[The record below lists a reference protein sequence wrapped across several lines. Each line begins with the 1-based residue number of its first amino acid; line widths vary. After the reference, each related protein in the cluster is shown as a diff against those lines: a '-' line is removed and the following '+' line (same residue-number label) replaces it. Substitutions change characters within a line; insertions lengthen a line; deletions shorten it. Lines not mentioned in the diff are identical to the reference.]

1 MEAFSHLL
9 EQLYFTSGNKAK
21 AQLIADYIA
30 NTPDPDRGW
39 AIAAMA
45 GTLRFDFFKRNTV
58 KKLITEHSDPAL
70 FAMSYDYVGEV
81 SETVAHL
88 WPYSKPTD
96 SLPSLTEVV
105 ETFAAVSKQ
114 KVSDTLANYLTVMTP
129 AQRWAL
135 LKLGTRGLRIGVSA
149 RSIKQILA
157 DYGDKDIKEIETL
170 WHAVHPPYVDMLS
183 WLEGKA
189 QKPDI
194 ENAVTFHPV
203 MLSHP
208 IEDSDIEA
216 FTENTW
222 QIENKYDGIRV
233 QLVVKSS
240 KAFNDRS
247 IDSDGAN
254 EDEPEKAL
262 FSRTGD
268 DISHSFPDLLESV
281 SGNMVLDGELLV
293 IHNVEHDNDL
303 SEGSTAQGITTGNT
317 TSDKSD
323 SRASSIVQPD
333 VDTFN
338 ALQQRLNKKK
348 PSKALQSSA
357 PVGLIVYDALV
368 LDGKDL
374 TEQTLKTRRQA
385 LERWFNKT
393 DNKRLFLSQTLT
405 ASSPESL
412 RQLHTDVCQNRA
424 VEGLM
429 IKRLDSKYIP
439 GRPKGKWFK
448 WKRDPL
454 VVDAVMMY
462 AQRGH
467 GKRSSFY
474 SDFTF
479 GTWEDNQLLP
489 IGKAYSGFTDEE
501 LKKLD
506 NWVRRNAV
514 GRFGPV
520 REVKKELVLEVA
532 FDAVHP
538 SSRHKS
544 GVALRFPRIHRIRWD
559 KPANEADTLANVKA
573 LIES

>member
-1 MEAFSHLL
+1 MEAFSNLL
-9 EQLYFTSGNKAK
+9 EQLYFTAGTKAK
-21 AQLIADYIA
+21 AQLIADYIE

-58 KKLITEHSDPAL
+58 KKLITEHTDPAL

-88 WPYSKPTD
+88 WPFNSPV
-96 SLPSLTEVV
+96 SPLPSLHSIVDN
-105 ETFAAVSKQ
+105 FATVSKQ
-114 KVSDTLANYLTVMTP
+114 KVSATLAEYLTMMTP
-129 AQRWAL
+129 SQRWAL

-157 DYGDKDIKEIETL
+157 DYGNKDIKEIETL
-170 WHAVHPPYVDMLS
+170 WHAVNPPYTELLQ

-189 QKPDI
+189 DKPDI

-208 IEDSDIEA
+208 IESNDIDTFNA
-216 FTENTW
+216 NLW

-233 QLVVKSS
+233 QLAVNTELAGK
-240 KAFNDRS
+240 DRE
-247 IDSDGAN
+247 IEKLATN
-254 EDEPEKAL
+254 PPHEQEREKAL

-268 DISHSFPDLLESV
+268 DISHSFPDLLDEM

-293 IHNVEHDNDL
+293 IHNTE
-303 SEGSTAQGITTGNT
+303 EAT
-317 TSDKSD
+317 TSASNM
-323 SRASSIVQPD
+323 ASSSSASEPI

-348 PSKALQSSA
+348 PTKPLMQSN

-368 LDGKDL
+368 LEGEKL
-374 TEQTLKTRRQA
+374 TSLTLEARRKKLASWFEQK
-385 LERWFNKT
+385 KPP
-393 DNKRLFLSQTLT
+393 RLFLSNTLH

-412 RQLHTDVCQNRA
+412 RALHSTVCDNRS

-429 IKRLDSKYIP
+429 IKRLDSTYVP
-439 GRPKGKWFK
+439 GRPKGQWYK

-454 VVDAVMMY
+454 VVDAVIMY

-479 GTWEDNQLLP
+479 GAWEGEQLLP

-520 REVKKELVLEVA
+520 REVKKELVFEVA

-538 SSRHKS
+538 SNRHKS

-559 KPANEADTLANVKA
+559 KPANEADTLDALKQ
-573 LIES
+573 LIER

>member
-1 MEAFSHLL
+1 MDAFSHLL

-30 NTPDPDRGW
+30 NTSDPDRGW

-58 KKLITEHSDPAL
+58 KKLITEHTDSAL

-88 WPYSKPTD
+88 WPYSEPSD
-96 SLPSLTEVV
+96 SLPTLTEVV
-105 ETFAAVSKQ
+105 QTFASISKQ
-114 KVSDTLANYLTVMTP
+114 KVSETLAHYLTIMTP

-157 DYGDKDIKEIETL
+157 DYGNKDIKEIETL
-170 WHAVHPPYVDMLS
+170 WHAVTPPYVDMLS
-183 WLEGKA
+183 YLEGKA
-189 QKPDI
+189 DKPDI

-208 IEDSDIEA
+208 IDDSDINA
-216 FTENTW
+216 FTKDTW

-233 QLVVKSS
+233 QLVVKSNNAGDDETQNGS
-240 KAFNDRS
+240 GA
-247 IDSDGAN
+247 DG
-254 EDEPEKAL
+254 DESEKVL

-268 DISHSFPDLLESV
+268 DISHSFPDLLESID
-281 SGNMVLDGELLV
+281 GNMVLDGELLV
-293 IHNVEHDNDL
+293 IHNAEHGL
-303 SEGSTAQGITTGNT
+303 QQSGESTTQSAASQR
-317 TSDKSD
+317 TSSNKNGKQ
-323 SRASSIVQPD
+323 ASSATQPD

-338 ALQQRLNKKK
+338 AIQQRLNKKK
-348 PSKALQSSA
+348 PSKALQSSS

-368 LDGKDL
+368 LDGEDL
-374 TEQTLKTRRQA
+374 TDKTLKARRDA
-385 LERWFNKT
+385 LEKWFSKT
-393 DNKRLFLSQTLT
+393 NNSRLFLSETLNAT
-405 ASSPESL
+405 SPETL
-412 RQLHTDVCQNRA
+412 RQLHTQVCQNRA

-429 IKRLDSKYIP
+429 IKRLDSKYVP
-439 GRPKGKWFK
+439 GRPKGQWFK

-474 SDFTF
+474 SDYTF
-479 GTWEDNQLLP
+479 GAWEDNQLLP

-573 LIES
+573 LIEN

>member
-1 MEAFSHLL
+1 
-9 EQLYFTSGNKAK
+9 
-21 AQLIADYIA
+21 
-30 NTPDPDRGW
+30 
-39 AIAAMA
+39 
-45 GTLRFDFFKRNTV
+45 
-58 KKLITEHSDPAL
+58 
-70 FAMSYDYVGEV
+70 
-81 SETVAHL
+81 
-88 WPYSKPTD
+88 
-96 SLPSLTEVV
+96 
-105 ETFAAVSKQ
+105 
-114 KVSDTLANYLTVMTP
+114 
-129 AQRWAL
+129 
-135 LKLGTRGLRIGVSA
+135 
-149 RSIKQILA
+149 
-157 DYGDKDIKEIETL
+157 
-170 WHAVHPPYVDMLS
+170 MLS

-189 QKPDI
+189 DKPDI

-208 IEDSDIEA
+208 IEDSDIDA
-216 FTENTW
+216 FTKDTW

-233 QLVVKSS
+233 QLVVKSNTT
-240 KAFNDRS
+240 FDDRHNNNRAP
-247 IDSDGAN
+247 D
-254 EDEPEKAL
+254 EDQPEKAL

-268 DISHSFPDLLESV
+268 DISHSFPDLLETIN
-281 SGNMVLDGELLV
+281 GNMVLDGELLV
-293 IHNVEHDNDL
+293 IHNVEDRYD
-303 SEGSTAQGITTGNT
+303 STEGSAK
-317 TSDKSD
+317 TSANNEKTLIDKSG
-323 SRASSIVQPD
+323 SQVSLATQPD

-368 LDGKDL
+368 LNGEDL
-374 TEQTLKTRRQA
+374 TEKTLKARRQA
-385 LERWFNKT
+385 LEKWFSENS
-393 DNKRLFLSQTLT
+393 NNRLFLSETLT
-405 ASSPESL
+405 ATSPQSL
-412 RQLHTDVCQNRA
+412 RKLHTQVCQNRA

-474 SDFTF
+474 SDYTF
-479 GTWEDNQLLP
+479 GAWEDNQLLP

-532 FDAVHP
+532 FDAAHP

-559 KPANEADTLANVKA
+559 KPADEADTLANVKA
-573 LIES
+573 LIEQ

>member
-105 ETFAAVSKQ
+105 ETFASVSKQ

-170 WHAVHPPYVDMLS
+170 WHAVHPPYVDMLR

-189 QKPDI
+189 EKPDI

-247 IDSDGAN
+247 IDSDTTN

-405 ASSPESL
+405 ATSPESL

>member
-105 ETFAAVSKQ
+105 ETFASVSKQ

-170 WHAVHPPYVDMLS
+170 WHAVHPPYVDMLR

-189 QKPDI
+189 KKPDI

-240 KAFNDRS
+240 KTFNDRS
-247 IDSDGAN
+247 IDSDTTN

-393 DNKRLFLSQTLT
+393 DNKRLFLSHTLT

>member
-1 MEAFSHLL
+1 MEAFSNLL
-9 EQLYFTSGNKAK
+9 EQLYYTAGTKAK
-21 AQLIADYIA
+21 AQLIADYIT

-58 KKLITEHSDPAL
+58 KKLITEHTDPAL

-88 WPYSKPTD
+88 WPHSEPTD

-105 ETFAAVSKQ
+105 ETFASVSKQ
-114 KVSDTLANYLTVMTP
+114 KVSDTLAHYLTIMTP

-157 DYGDKDIKEIETL
+157 DYGNKDIKDIETL
-170 WHAVHPPYVDMLS
+170 WHAVTPPYVDMLS

-189 QKPDI
+189 DKPDI

-208 IEDSDIEA
+208 IEDSNIDTFIKD
-216 FTENTW
+216 TW

-233 QLVVKSS
+233 QLAVKTG
-240 KAFNDRS
+240 KV
-247 IDSDGAN
+247 SDEN
-254 EDEPEKAL
+254 EPDKAL

-268 DISHSFPDLLESV
+268 DISHSFPDLLEAV
-281 SGNMVLDGELLV
+281 NGNMVLDGELLV
-293 IHNVEHDNDL
+293 IHNAENDQGSKTRGEASTKTHD
-303 SEGSTAQGITTGNT
+303 
-317 TSDKSD
+317 D
-323 SRASSIVQPD
+323 SSATQSNAALQPD

-368 LDGKDL
+368 LNGEDL
-374 TEQTLKTRRQA
+374 TEKTLKARRQA
-385 LERWFNKT
+385 LEKWFSENS
-393 DNKRLFLSQTLT
+393 NNRLFLSETLT
-405 ASSPESL
+405 ATSSQSL
-412 RQLHTDVCQNRA
+412 RKLHTQVCQNRA

-474 SDFTF
+474 SDYTF
-479 GTWEDNQLLP
+479 GAWEDNQLLP

-532 FDAVHP
+532 FDAAHP

-559 KPANEADTLANVKA
+559 KPADEADTLANVKA
-573 LIES
+573 LIEQ

>member
-1 MEAFSHLL
+1 METFSNLL
-9 EQLYFTSGNKAK
+9 EQLYYTAGTKAK

-58 KKLITEHSDPAL
+58 KKLITEHTDPAL

-88 WPYSKPTD
+88 WPHSEPTD

-105 ETFAAVSKQ
+105 ETFASVSKQ
-114 KVSDTLANYLTVMTP
+114 KVSDTLAHYLTIMTP

-157 DYGDKDIKEIETL
+157 DYGNKDIKDIETL
-170 WHAVHPPYVDMLS
+170 WHAVTPPYVDMLS

-189 QKPDI
+189 DKPDI

-208 IEDSDIEA
+208 IEDSDIDA
-216 FTENTW
+216 FTKDTW

-233 QLVVKSS
+233 QLAVKTG
-240 KAFNDRS
+240 KV
-247 IDSDGAN
+247 SDEN
-254 EDEPEKAL
+254 EPDKAL

-268 DISHSFPDLLESV
+268 DISHSFPDLLEAV
-281 SGNMVLDGELLV
+281 NGNMVLDGELLV
-293 IHNVEHDNDL
+293 IHNAENDQGSKTRGEASTKTHD
-303 SEGSTAQGITTGNT
+303 
-317 TSDKSD
+317 D
-323 SRASSIVQPD
+323 SGATQSNAALQPD

-368 LDGKDL
+368 LNGEDL
-374 TEQTLKTRRQA
+374 TEKTLKARRQA
-385 LERWFNKT
+385 LEEWFSENS
-393 DNKRLFLSQTLT
+393 NNRLFLSETLT
-405 ASSPESL
+405 ATSPQSL
-412 RQLHTDVCQNRA
+412 RKLHTQVCQNRA

-474 SDFTF
+474 SDYTF
-479 GTWEDNQLLP
+479 GAWEDNQLLP

-532 FDAVHP
+532 FDAAHP

-559 KPANEADTLANVKA
+559 KPADEADTLANVKA
-573 LIES
+573 LIEQ

>member
-1 MEAFSHLL
+1 METFSNLL
-9 EQLYFTSGNKAK
+9 EQLYYTAGTKAK

-58 KKLITEHSDPAL
+58 KKLITEHTDPAL

-88 WPYSKPTD
+88 WPHSEPTD

-105 ETFAAVSKQ
+105 ETFASVSKQ
-114 KVSDTLANYLTVMTP
+114 KVSDTLAHYLTIMTP

-157 DYGDKDIKEIETL
+157 DYGNKDIKDIETL
-170 WHAVHPPYVDMLS
+170 WHAVTPPYADMLS

-189 QKPDI
+189 DKPDI

-208 IEDSDIEA
+208 IEDSDIDA
-216 FTENTW
+216 FTKDTW

-233 QLVVKSS
+233 QLAVKTG
-240 KAFNDRS
+240 KV
-247 IDSDGAN
+247 SDEN
-254 EDEPEKAL
+254 EPDKAL

-281 SGNMVLDGELLV
+281 NGNMVLDGELLV
-293 IHNVEHDNDL
+293 IHNAENDQGSKTRGEASTKTHD
-303 SEGSTAQGITTGNT
+303 
-317 TSDKSD
+317 D
-323 SRASSIVQPD
+323 SSATQSNAALQPD

-338 ALQQRLNKKK
+338 TLQQRLNKKK
-348 PSKALQSSA
+348 PSKALQTSA

-368 LDGKDL
+368 LNGEDL
-374 TEQTLKTRRQA
+374 TEKTLKARRQA
-385 LERWFNKT
+385 LEKWFSENS
-393 DNKRLFLSQTLT
+393 NNRLFLSETLT
-405 ASSPESL
+405 ATSPQSL
-412 RQLHTDVCQNRA
+412 RKLHAQVCQNRA

-474 SDFTF
+474 SDYTF
-479 GTWEDNQLLP
+479 GAWEDNQLLP

-532 FDAVHP
+532 FDAAHP

-559 KPANEADTLANVKA
+559 KPADEADTLANVKA
-573 LIES
+573 LIEQ

>member
-1 MEAFSHLL
+1 MEAFSNLL
-9 EQLYFTSGNKAK
+9 EQLYYTAGTKAK

-105 ETFAAVSKQ
+105 ETFASVSKQ

-170 WHAVHPPYVDMLS
+170 WHAVHPPYVDMLR

-189 QKPDI
+189 EKPDI

-247 IDSDGAN
+247 IDSDTTN

-303 SEGSTAQGITTGNT
+303 SEGSTVQGIITENT
-317 TSDKSD
+317 TSGKSD
-323 SRASSIVQPD
+323 LQASSMVQPD

-374 TEQTLKTRRQA
+374 TEQTLKTRRLA
-385 LERWFNKT
+385 LERWFSET

-405 ASSPESL
+405 ATSPESL

>member
-1 MEAFSHLL
+1 
-9 EQLYFTSGNKAK
+9 
-21 AQLIADYIA
+21 
-30 NTPDPDRGW
+30 
-39 AIAAMA
+39 
-45 GTLRFDFFKRNTV
+45 
-58 KKLITEHSDPAL
+58 
-70 FAMSYDYVGEV
+70 
-81 SETVAHL
+81 
-88 WPYSKPTD
+88 
-96 SLPSLTEVV
+96 
-105 ETFAAVSKQ
+105 
-114 KVSDTLANYLTVMTP
+114 
-129 AQRWAL
+129 
-135 LKLGTRGLRIGVSA
+135 
-149 RSIKQILA
+149 
-157 DYGDKDIKEIETL
+157 
-170 WHAVHPPYVDMLS
+170 MLS

-189 QKPDI
+189 DKPDI

-208 IEDSDIEA
+208 IEDSNIDTFIKD
-216 FTENTW
+216 TW

-233 QLVVKSS
+233 QLAVKTG
-240 KAFNDRS
+240 KV
-247 IDSDGAN
+247 SDEN
-254 EDEPEKAL
+254 EPDKAL

-268 DISHSFPDLLESV
+268 DISHSFPDLLEAV
-281 SGNMVLDGELLV
+281 NGNMVLDGELLV
-293 IHNVEHDNDL
+293 IHNAENDQGSKTRGEASTKTHD
-303 SEGSTAQGITTGNT
+303 
-317 TSDKSD
+317 D
-323 SRASSIVQPD
+323 SGATQSNAALQPD

-368 LDGKDL
+368 LNGEDL
-374 TEQTLKTRRQA
+374 TEKTLKARRQA
-385 LERWFNKT
+385 LEKWFSENS
-393 DNKRLFLSQTLT
+393 NNRLFLSETLT
-405 ASSPESL
+405 ATSPQSL
-412 RQLHTDVCQNRA
+412 RKLHTQVCQNRA

-474 SDFTF
+474 SDYTF
-479 GTWEDNQLLP
+479 GAWEDNQLLP

-532 FDAVHP
+532 FDAAHP

-559 KPANEADTLANVKA
+559 KPADEADTLANVKA
-573 LIES
+573 LIEQ

>member
-1 MEAFSHLL
+1 MEAFSNLL
-9 EQLYFTSGNKAK
+9 EQLYYTAGTKAK

-58 KKLITEHSDPAL
+58 KKLVTEHTDPAL

-88 WPYSKPTD
+88 WPHSEPTD
-96 SLPSLTEVV
+96 FLPSLTEVV
-105 ETFAAVSKQ
+105 ETFASVSKQ
-114 KVSDTLANYLTVMTP
+114 NVSETLANYLTIMTP

-170 WHAVHPPYVDMLS
+170 WHAVHPPYVDMLR

-189 QKPDI
+189 ERPDI

-240 KAFNDRS
+240 KAFNDRFF
-247 IDSDGAN
+247 DSYKTN

-293 IHNVEHDNDL
+293 IHNVEHGYDL
-303 SEGSTAQGITTGNT
+303 SRESTAQGMTTGNT
-317 TSDKSD
+317 TSGKSD
-323 SRASSIVQPD
+323 SQAWSTAQPD

-357 PVGLIVYDALV
+357 PVGLIVYDTLV

-385 LERWFNKT
+385 LERWFSET

-405 ASSPESL
+405 ATSPESL

-474 SDFTF
+474 SDYTF
-479 GTWEDNQLLP
+479 GAWEDNQLLP

>member
-105 ETFAAVSKQ
+105 ETFASVSKQ

-170 WHAVHPPYVDMLS
+170 WHAVHPPYVDMLR

-189 QKPDI
+189 EKPDI

-247 IDSDGAN
+247 IDSDATN

-405 ASSPESL
+405 ATSPESL

>member
-1 MEAFSHLL
+1 MEAFSNLL
-9 EQLYFTSGNKAK
+9 EQLYYTAGTKAK

-58 KKLITEHSDPAL
+58 KKLITEHTDPAL

-88 WPYSKPTD
+88 WPHSEPTD

-105 ETFAAVSKQ
+105 ETFASVSKQ
-114 KVSDTLANYLTVMTP
+114 KVSDTLAHYLTIMTP

-157 DYGDKDIKEIETL
+157 DYGNKDIKDIETL
-170 WHAVHPPYVDMLS
+170 WHAVTPPYVDMLS

-189 QKPDI
+189 DKPDI

-208 IEDSDIEA
+208 IEDSDIDT
-216 FTENTW
+216 FIKDTW

-233 QLVVKSS
+233 QLAVKTG
-240 KAFNDRS
+240 KV
-247 IDSDGAN
+247 SDEN
-254 EDEPEKAL
+254 EPDKAL

-268 DISHSFPDLLESV
+268 DISHSFPDLLEAV
-281 SGNMVLDGELLV
+281 NGNMVLDGELLV
-293 IHNVEHDNDL
+293 IHNAENDQGSKTRGEASTKTHD
-303 SEGSTAQGITTGNT
+303 
-317 TSDKSD
+317 D
-323 SRASSIVQPD
+323 SSATQSNAALQPD

-368 LDGKDL
+368 LNGEDL
-374 TEQTLKTRRQA
+374 TEKTLKARRQA
-385 LERWFNKT
+385 LEKWFSENS
-393 DNKRLFLSQTLT
+393 NNRLFLSETLT
-405 ASSPESL
+405 ATSPQSL
-412 RQLHTDVCQNRA
+412 RKLHTQVCQNRA

-474 SDFTF
+474 SDYTF
-479 GTWEDNQLLP
+479 GAWEDNQLLP

-532 FDAVHP
+532 FDAAHP

-559 KPANEADTLANVKA
+559 KPADEADTLANVKA
-573 LIES
+573 LIEQ

>member
-1 MEAFSHLL
+1 MEAFSNLL
-9 EQLYFTSGNKAK
+9 EQLYYTAGTKAK

-58 KKLITEHSDPAL
+58 KKLITEHTDPAL

-88 WPYSKPTD
+88 WPHSEPTD

-105 ETFAAVSKQ
+105 ETFASVSKQ
-114 KVSDTLANYLTVMTP
+114 KVSDTLAHYLTIMTP

-157 DYGDKDIKEIETL
+157 DYGNKDIKDIETL
-170 WHAVHPPYVDMLS
+170 WHAVTPPYVDMLS

-189 QKPDI
+189 DKPDI

-208 IEDSDIEA
+208 IEDSDIDA
-216 FTENTW
+216 FTKDTW

-233 QLVVKSS
+233 QLAVKTG
-240 KAFNDRS
+240 KV
-247 IDSDGAN
+247 SDEN
-254 EDEPEKAL
+254 EPDKAL

-281 SGNMVLDGELLV
+281 NGNMVLDGELLV
-293 IHNVEHDNDL
+293 IHNAENDQGSKKRGEASTKTHD
-303 SEGSTAQGITTGNT
+303 
-317 TSDKSD
+317 D
-323 SRASSIVQPD
+323 SGATQSNAALQPD

-348 PSKALQSSA
+348 PSKALQTYA

-368 LDGKDL
+368 LNGEDL
-374 TEQTLKTRRQA
+374 TEKTLKARRQA
-385 LERWFNKT
+385 LEKWFSENS
-393 DNKRLFLSQTLT
+393 NNRLFLSETLT
-405 ASSPESL
+405 ATSPQSL
-412 RQLHTDVCQNRA
+412 RKLHAQVCQNRA

-474 SDFTF
+474 SDYTF
-479 GTWEDNQLLP
+479 GAWEDNQLLP

-532 FDAVHP
+532 FDAAHP

-559 KPANEADTLANVKA
+559 KPADEADTLANVKA
-573 LIES
+573 LIEQ

>member
-9 EQLYFTSGNKAK
+9 EQLYYTAGTKAK

-58 KKLITEHSDPAL
+58 KKLITDHTDPAL
-70 FAMSYDYVGEV
+70 FSMSYDYVGEV

-88 WPYSKPTD
+88 WPYSEPTQT
-96 SLPSLTEVV
+96 LPSLTEIV
-105 ETFAAVSKQ
+105 ETFSSVSKQ
-114 KVSDTLANYLTVMTP
+114 KVSETLANYLTIMTP

-157 DYGDKDIKEIETL
+157 DYGNKDIKEIEKL
-170 WHAVHPPYVDMLS
+170 WHAVTPPYVDMLS
-183 WLEGKA
+183 WLEGTA
-189 QKPDI
+189 EKPDI

-208 IEDSDIEA
+208 IEDSDIES
-216 FTENTW
+216 FNSNEW

-233 QLVVKSS
+233 QLALNTQDKDVAEKS
-240 KAFNDRS
+240 
-247 IDSDGAN
+247 
-254 EDEPEKAL
+254 L

-281 SGNMVLDGELLV
+281 EGNMVLDGELLV
-293 IHNVEHDNDL
+293 IHNVA
-303 SEGSTAQGITTGNT
+303 S
-317 TSDKSD
+317 TSDSFEKAAISHKS
-323 SRASSIVQPD
+323 APN

-348 PSKALQSSA
+348 PSKALQTSM

-368 LDGKDL
+368 LEGENL
-374 TEQTLKTRRQA
+374 TEKTLEERRSKLSA
-385 LERWFNKT
+385 WFSRHSLG
-393 DNKRLFLSQTLT
+393 RLFLSETLS

-412 RQLHTDVCQNRA
+412 RELHKTVCQNRA

-429 IKRLDSKYIP
+429 IKRLNSKYVP
-439 GRPKGKWFK
+439 GRPKGQWFK

-474 SDFTF
+474 SDYTF
-479 GTWEDNQLLP
+479 GAWEDNQLLP

-506 NWVRRNAV
+506 NWVRRNAI

-559 KPANEADTLANVKA
+559 KPANEADTLENVKN

>member
-1 MEAFSHLL
+1 MEAFSNLL
-9 EQLYFTSGNKAK
+9 EQLYYTAGTKAK

-58 KKLITEHSDPAL
+58 KKLITEHTDPAL

-88 WPYSKPTD
+88 WPHSEPTD

-105 ETFAAVSKQ
+105 ETFASVSKQ
-114 KVSDTLANYLTVMTP
+114 KVSDTLAHYLTIMTP

-157 DYGDKDIKEIETL
+157 DYGNKDIKDIETL
-170 WHAVHPPYVDMLS
+170 WHAVTPPYVDMLS

-189 QKPDI
+189 DKPDI

-208 IEDSDIEA
+208 IEDSDIDA
-216 FTENTW
+216 FTKDTW

-233 QLVVKSS
+233 QLAVKTG
-240 KAFNDRS
+240 KV
-247 IDSDGAN
+247 SDEN
-254 EDEPEKAL
+254 EPDKAL

-268 DISHSFPDLLESV
+268 DISHSFPDLLEAV
-281 SGNMVLDGELLV
+281 NGNMVLDGELLV
-293 IHNVEHDNDL
+293 IHNAENDQGSKTRGEASTKTHD
-303 SEGSTAQGITTGNT
+303 
-317 TSDKSD
+317 D
-323 SRASSIVQPD
+323 SGATQSNAALQPD

-348 PSKALQSSA
+348 PSKALQTSA

-368 LDGKDL
+368 LNGEDL
-374 TEQTLKTRRQA
+374 TEKTLKARRQA
-385 LERWFNKT
+385 LEKWFSENS
-393 DNKRLFLSQTLT
+393 NNRLFLSETLT
-405 ASSPESL
+405 ATSPQSL
-412 RQLHTDVCQNRA
+412 RKLHAQVCQNRA

-474 SDFTF
+474 SDYTF
-479 GTWEDNQLLP
+479 GAWEDNQLLP

-532 FDAVHP
+532 FDAAHP

-559 KPANEADTLANVKA
+559 KPADEADTLANVKA
-573 LIES
+573 LIEQ

>member
-1 MEAFSHLL
+1 MKAFSNLL
-9 EQLYFTSGNKAK
+9 EQLYYTSGNKAK

-58 KKLITEHSDPAL
+58 KKLITEHTDSAL

-88 WPYSKPTD
+88 WPYSEPTD
-96 SLPSLTEVV
+96 NLPSLTEVV
-105 ETFAAVSKQ
+105 EIFASVSKQ
-114 KVSDTLANYLTVMTP
+114 KVSETLANYLTIMTP

-157 DYGDKDIKEIETL
+157 DYGNKDIKDIETL
-170 WHAVHPPYVDMLS
+170 WHAVTPPYVDMLS

-189 QKPDI
+189 DKPDI

-208 IEDSDIEA
+208 IEDSNIDTFIKD
-216 FTENTW
+216 TW

-233 QLVVKSS
+233 QLAVKTG
-240 KAFNDRS
+240 KV
-247 IDSDGAN
+247 SDEN
-254 EDEPEKAL
+254 EPDKAL

-268 DISHSFPDLLESV
+268 DISHSFPDLLEAV
-281 SGNMVLDGELLV
+281 NGNMVLDGELLV
-293 IHNVEHDNDL
+293 IHNAENDQGSKTRGEASTKTHD
-303 SEGSTAQGITTGNT
+303 
-317 TSDKSD
+317 D
-323 SRASSIVQPD
+323 SGATQSNAALQPD

-368 LDGKDL
+368 LNGEDL
-374 TEQTLKTRRQA
+374 TEKTLKARRQA
-385 LERWFNKT
+385 LEKWFSENS
-393 DNKRLFLSQTLT
+393 NNRLFLSETLT
-405 ASSPESL
+405 ATSSQSL
-412 RQLHTDVCQNRA
+412 RKLHTQVCQNRA

-474 SDFTF
+474 SDYTF
-479 GTWEDNQLLP
+479 GAWEDNQLLP

-532 FDAVHP
+532 FDAAHP

-559 KPANEADTLANVKA
+559 KPADEADTLANVKA
-573 LIES
+573 LIEQ

>member
-1 MEAFSHLL
+1 METFSNLL
-9 EQLYFTSGNKAK
+9 EQLYYTAGTKAK
-21 AQLIADYIA
+21 AQLIADYIT

-58 KKLITEHSDPAL
+58 KKLITEHTDPAL

-88 WPYSKPTD
+88 WPHSEPTD

-105 ETFAAVSKQ
+105 ETFASVSKQ
-114 KVSDTLANYLTVMTP
+114 KVSDTLAHYLTIMTP

-157 DYGDKDIKEIETL
+157 DYGNKDIKDIETL
-170 WHAVHPPYVDMLS
+170 WHAVTPPYADMLS

-189 QKPDI
+189 DKPDI

-208 IEDSDIEA
+208 IEDSDIDA
-216 FTENTW
+216 FTKDTW

-233 QLVVKSS
+233 QLAVKTG
-240 KAFNDRS
+240 KV
-247 IDSDGAN
+247 SDEN
-254 EDEPEKAL
+254 EPDKAL

-281 SGNMVLDGELLV
+281 NGNMVLDGELLV
-293 IHNVEHDNDL
+293 IHNAENDQGSKTRGEASTKTHD
-303 SEGSTAQGITTGNT
+303 
-317 TSDKSD
+317 D
-323 SRASSIVQPD
+323 SSATQSNAALQPD

-338 ALQQRLNKKK
+338 TLQQRLNKKK
-348 PSKALQSSA
+348 PSKALQTSA

-368 LDGKDL
+368 LNGEDL
-374 TEQTLKTRRQA
+374 TEKTLKARRQA
-385 LERWFNKT
+385 LEKWFSENS
-393 DNKRLFLSQTLT
+393 NNRLFLSETLT
-405 ASSPESL
+405 ATSPQSL
-412 RQLHTDVCQNRA
+412 RKLHAQVCQNRA

-474 SDFTF
+474 SDYTF
-479 GTWEDNQLLP
+479 GAWEDNQLLP

-532 FDAVHP
+532 FDAAHP

-559 KPANEADTLANVKA
+559 KPADEADTLANVKA
-573 LIES
+573 LIEQ

>member
-105 ETFAAVSKQ
+105 ETFASVSKQ

-170 WHAVHPPYVDMLS
+170 WHAVHPPYVDMLR

-189 QKPDI
+189 EKPDI

-323 SRASSIVQPD
+323 LQAWSMVQPD

-405 ASSPESL
+405 ATSPESL

>member
-1 MEAFSHLL
+1 METFSNLL
-9 EQLYFTSGNKAK
+9 EQLYYTAGTKAK

-58 KKLITEHSDPAL
+58 KKLITEHTDPAL

-88 WPYSKPTD
+88 WPHSEPTD

-105 ETFAAVSKQ
+105 ETFASVSKQ
-114 KVSDTLANYLTVMTP
+114 KVSDTLAHYLTIMTP

-157 DYGDKDIKEIETL
+157 DYGNKDIKDIETL
-170 WHAVHPPYVDMLS
+170 WHAVTPPYVDMLS

-189 QKPDI
+189 DKPDI

-208 IEDSDIEA
+208 IEDSDIDA
-216 FTENTW
+216 FTKDTW

-233 QLVVKSS
+233 QLAVKTG
-240 KAFNDRS
+240 KV
-247 IDSDGAN
+247 SDEN
-254 EDEPEKAL
+254 EPDKAL

-268 DISHSFPDLLESV
+268 DISHSFPDLLEAV
-281 SGNMVLDGELLV
+281 NGNMVLDGELLV
-293 IHNVEHDNDL
+293 IHNAENDQGSKTRGEASTKTHD
-303 SEGSTAQGITTGNT
+303 
-317 TSDKSD
+317 D
-323 SRASSIVQPD
+323 SGATQSNAALQPD

-368 LDGKDL
+368 PNGEDL
-374 TEQTLKTRRQA
+374 TEKTLKTRRQA
-385 LERWFNKT
+385 LEEWFSENS
-393 DNKRLFLSQTLT
+393 NNRLFLSETLT
-405 ASSPESL
+405 ATSPQSL
-412 RQLHTDVCQNRA
+412 RKLHTQVCQNRA

-474 SDFTF
+474 SDYTF
-479 GTWEDNQLLP
+479 GAWEDNQLLP

-520 REVKKELVLEVA
+520 REVKKELVLDVA
-532 FDAVHP
+532 FDAAHP

-559 KPANEADTLANVKA
+559 KPADEADTLANVKA
-573 LIES
+573 LIEQ

>member
-1 MEAFSHLL
+1 MEAFSNLL
-9 EQLYFTSGNKAK
+9 EQLYYTAGTKAK
-21 AQLIADYIA
+21 AQPIADYIT

-58 KKLITEHSDPAL
+58 KKLITEHTDPAL

-88 WPYSKPTD
+88 WPHSEPTD

-105 ETFAAVSKQ
+105 ETFASVSKQ
-114 KVSDTLANYLTVMTP
+114 KVSDTLAHYLTIMTP

-157 DYGDKDIKEIETL
+157 DYGNKDIKDIETL
-170 WHAVHPPYVDMLS
+170 WHAVTPPYVDMLS

-189 QKPDI
+189 DKPDI

-208 IEDSDIEA
+208 IEDSNIDTFIKD
-216 FTENTW
+216 TW

-233 QLVVKSS
+233 QLAVKTG
-240 KAFNDRS
+240 KV
-247 IDSDGAN
+247 SDEN
-254 EDEPEKAL
+254 EPDKAL

-268 DISHSFPDLLESV
+268 DISHSFPDLLEAV
-281 SGNMVLDGELLV
+281 NGNMVLDGELLV
-293 IHNVEHDNDL
+293 IHNAENDQGSKTRGEASTKTHD
-303 SEGSTAQGITTGNT
+303 
-317 TSDKSD
+317 D
-323 SRASSIVQPD
+323 SGATQSNAALQPD

-368 LDGKDL
+368 LNGEDL
-374 TEQTLKTRRQA
+374 TEKTLKARRQA
-385 LERWFNKT
+385 LEKWFSENS
-393 DNKRLFLSQTLT
+393 NNRLFLSETLT
-405 ASSPESL
+405 ATSSQSL
-412 RQLHTDVCQNRA
+412 RKLHTQVCQNRA

-474 SDFTF
+474 SDYTF
-479 GTWEDNQLLP
+479 GAWEDNQLLP

-532 FDAVHP
+532 FDAAHP

-559 KPANEADTLANVKA
+559 KPADEADTLANVKA
-573 LIES
+573 LIEQ

>member
-58 KKLITEHSDPAL
+58 KKLITEHTDPEL

-88 WPYSKPTD
+88 WPHSKPTN
-96 SLPSLTEVV
+96 SLPTLSEVV
-105 ETFAAVSKQ
+105 ETFASVSKQ
-114 KVSDTLANYLTVMTP
+114 KVSETLAHYLTIMTP

-157 DYGDKDIKEIETL
+157 DYGNKDIKEVETL
-170 WHAVHPPYVDMLS
+170 WHAVTPPYVDMLS

-189 QKPDI
+189 DKPDI

-208 IEDSDIEA
+208 IEDSDIDD
-216 FTENTW
+216 FTKDTW

-233 QLVVKSS
+233 QLVVKSNNTVLVRLENS
-240 KAFNDRS
+240 SEADNDK
-247 IDSDGAN
+247 
-254 EDEPEKAL
+254 PEKAL

-281 SGNMVLDGELLV
+281 SGSMVLDGELLV
-293 IHNVEHDNDL
+293 IHNAEYGLHQ
-303 SEGSTAQGITTGNT
+303 SGESTAQSMASQRTS
-317 TSDKSD
+317 SDK
-323 SRASSIVQPD
+323 RGKQASYAAQPD

-368 LDGKDL
+368 LNGKNL
-374 TEQTLKTRRQA
+374 TDKTLIARRHA
-385 LERWFNKT
+385 LEEWFTKT
-393 DNKRLFLSQTLT
+393 NNSRLFLSETLNAT
-405 ASSPESL
+405 SPETL
-412 RQLHTDVCQNRA
+412 RQLHAQVCQNRA

-429 IKRLDSKYIP
+429 IKRLDSKYVP
-439 GRPKGKWFK
+439 GRPKGQWFK

-474 SDFTF
+474 SDYTF
-479 GTWEDNQLLP
+479 GAWEGSQLLP

-520 REVKKELVLEVA
+520 REVRKELVLEVA

-559 KPANEADTLANVKA
+559 KPASEADTLANVKA
-573 LIES
+573 LIEG

>member
-1 MEAFSHLL
+1 MEAFSNLL
-9 EQLYFTSGNKAK
+9 EQLYYTAGTKAK
-21 AQLIADYIA
+21 AQLIADYIT

-58 KKLITEHSDPAL
+58 KKLITEHTDPAL

-88 WPYSKPTD
+88 WPHSEPTD

-105 ETFAAVSKQ
+105 ETFASVSKQ
-114 KVSDTLANYLTVMTP
+114 KVSDTLAHYLTIMTP

-157 DYGDKDIKEIETL
+157 DYGNKDIKDIETL
-170 WHAVHPPYVDMLS
+170 WHAVTPPYVDMLS

-189 QKPDI
+189 DKPDI

-208 IEDSDIEA
+208 IEDSNIDTFIKD
-216 FTENTW
+216 TW

-233 QLVVKSS
+233 QLAVKTG
-240 KAFNDRS
+240 KV
-247 IDSDGAN
+247 SDEN
-254 EDEPEKAL
+254 EPDKAL

-268 DISHSFPDLLESV
+268 DISHSFPDLLEAV
-281 SGNMVLDGELLV
+281 NGNMVLDGELLV
-293 IHNVEHDNDL
+293 IHNAENDQGSKTRGEASTKTHD
-303 SEGSTAQGITTGNT
+303 
-317 TSDKSD
+317 D
-323 SRASSIVQPD
+323 SGATQSNAALQPD

-368 LDGKDL
+368 LNGEDL
-374 TEQTLKTRRQA
+374 TEKTLKARRQA
-385 LERWFNKT
+385 LEKWFSENS
-393 DNKRLFLSQTLT
+393 NNRLFLSETLT
-405 ASSPESL
+405 ATSSQSL
-412 RQLHTDVCQNRA
+412 RKLHTQVCQNRA

-474 SDFTF
+474 SDYTF
-479 GTWEDNQLLP
+479 GAWEDNQLLP

-532 FDAVHP
+532 FDAAHP

-559 KPANEADTLANVKA
+559 KPADEADTLANVKA
-573 LIES
+573 LIEQ

>member
-1 MEAFSHLL
+1 METFSNLL
-9 EQLYFTSGNKAK
+9 EQLYYTAGTKAK

-58 KKLITEHSDPAL
+58 KKLITEHTDPAL

-88 WPYSKPTD
+88 WPHSEPTD

-105 ETFAAVSKQ
+105 ETFASVSKQ
-114 KVSDTLANYLTVMTP
+114 KVSDTLAHYLTIMTP

-157 DYGDKDIKEIETL
+157 DYGNKDIKDIETL
-170 WHAVHPPYVDMLS
+170 WHAVTPPYVDMLS

-189 QKPDI
+189 DKPDI

-208 IEDSDIEA
+208 IEDSDIDA
-216 FTENTW
+216 FTKDTW

-233 QLVVKSS
+233 QLAVKTG
-240 KAFNDRS
+240 KV
-247 IDSDGAN
+247 SDEN
-254 EDEPEKAL
+254 EPDKAL

-268 DISHSFPDLLESV
+268 DISHSFPDLLEAV
-281 SGNMVLDGELLV
+281 NGNMVLDGELLV
-293 IHNVEHDNDL
+293 IHNAENDQGSKTRGEASTKTHD
-303 SEGSTAQGITTGNT
+303 
-317 TSDKSD
+317 D
-323 SRASSIVQPD
+323 SGATQSNAALQPD

-368 LDGKDL
+368 LNGEDL
-374 TEQTLKTRRQA
+374 TEKTLKARRQA
-385 LERWFNKT
+385 LEKWFSENS
-393 DNKRLFLSQTLT
+393 NNRLFLSETLT
-405 ASSPESL
+405 ATSPQSL
-412 RQLHTDVCQNRA
+412 RKLHTQVCQNRA

-474 SDFTF
+474 SDYTF
-479 GTWEDNQLLP
+479 GAWEDNQLLP

-532 FDAVHP
+532 FDAAHP

-559 KPANEADTLANVKA
+559 KPADEADTLANVKA
-573 LIES
+573 LIEQ

>member
-30 NTPDPDRGW
+30 STPDPDRGW

-58 KKLITEHSDPAL
+58 KKLITEHTDPEL

-88 WPYSKPTD
+88 WPYSEPSE
-96 SLPSLTEVV
+96 SLPTLTEVV
-105 ETFAAVSKQ
+105 ETFASVSKQ
-114 KVSDTLANYLTVMTP
+114 KVSETLASYLTIMTP

-157 DYGDKDIKEIETL
+157 DYGNKDIKEIETL
-170 WHAVHPPYVDMLS
+170 WHAVTPPYVEMLS

-189 QKPDI
+189 DKPDV

-208 IEDSDIEA
+208 IEDSDIDG
-216 FTENTW
+216 FTEDTW

-233 QLVVKSS
+233 QLVVKSISAADERPSS
-240 KAFNDRS
+240 KTD
-247 IDSDGAN
+247 DDQ
-254 EDEPEKAL
+254 PEKAL

-293 IHNVEHDNDL
+293 IHNAEHGFHPF
-303 SEGSTAQGITTGNT
+303 EESTAQSVANQSTN
-317 TSDKSD
+317 SDKSGKQ
-323 SRASSIVQPD
+323 ASSATQPD

-368 LDGKDL
+368 LNGEDL
-374 TEQTLKTRRQA
+374 TDKTLKARRHA
-385 LERWFNKT
+385 LEEWFSKT
-393 DNKRLFLSQTLT
+393 DNRRLFLSETLNAT
-405 ASSPESL
+405 SPETL
-412 RQLHTDVCQNRA
+412 RQLHTQVCQNRA

-429 IKRLDSKYIP
+429 IKRLDSKYVP
-439 GRPKGKWFK
+439 GRPKGQWFK

-454 VVDAVMMY
+454 IVDAVMMY

-474 SDFTF
+474 SDYTF
-479 GTWEDNQLLP
+479 GAWEDSQLLP

-573 LIES
+573 LIEG

>member
-1 MEAFSHLL
+1 MEAFSNLL
-9 EQLYFTSGNKAK
+9 EQLYFTAGTKAK
-21 AQLIADYIA
+21 AQLIADYIE

-58 KKLITEHSDPAL
+58 KKLITEHTDPAL

-88 WPYSKPTD
+88 WPFNSPV
-96 SLPSLTEVV
+96 SPLPSLHSIVDN
-105 ETFAAVSKQ
+105 FATVSKQ
-114 KVSDTLANYLTVMTP
+114 KVSATLAEYLTMMTP
-129 AQRWAL
+129 SQRWAL

-157 DYGDKDIKEIETL
+157 DYGNKDIKEIETL
-170 WHAVHPPYVDMLS
+170 WHAVNPPYTELLQ

-189 QKPDI
+189 DKPDI

-208 IEDSDIEA
+208 IESNDIDTFNA
-216 FTENTW
+216 NLW

-233 QLVVKSS
+233 QLAVNTELAGK
-240 KAFNDRS
+240 DRE
-247 IDSDGAN
+247 IEKLATN
-254 EDEPEKAL
+254 PPHEQEREKAL

-268 DISHSFPDLLESV
+268 DISHSFPDLLDEM

-293 IHNVEHDNDL
+293 IHNTE
-303 SEGSTAQGITTGNT
+303 EAT
-317 TSDKSD
+317 TSASNM
-323 SRASSIVQPD
+323 ASSSSASEPI

-348 PSKALQSSA
+348 PTKPLMQSN

-368 LDGKDL
+368 LEGEKL
-374 TEQTLKTRRQA
+374 TSLTLEARRKKLASWFEQK
-385 LERWFNKT
+385 KPP
-393 DNKRLFLSQTLT
+393 RLFLSNTLH

-412 RQLHTDVCQNRA
+412 RALHSTVCDNRS

-429 IKRLDSKYIP
+429 IKRLDSTYVP
-439 GRPKGKWFK
+439 GRPKGQWYK

-454 VVDAVMMY
+454 VVDAVIMY

-479 GTWEDNQLLP
+479 GAWEGEQLLP

-520 REVKKELVLEVA
+520 REVKKELVFEVA

-559 KPANEADTLANVKA
+559 KPANEADTLDALKQ
-573 LIES
+573 LIEH

>member
-1 MEAFSHLL
+1 MKAFSILL
-9 EQLYFTSGNKAK
+9 EQLYYTSGNKAK

-58 KKLITEHSDPAL
+58 KKLITEHTDSAL

-88 WPYSKPTD
+88 WPYSEPTD
-96 SLPSLTEVV
+96 NLPSLTEVV
-105 ETFAAVSKQ
+105 ETFASVSKQ
-114 KVSDTLANYLTVMTP
+114 KVSETLANYLTIMTP

-157 DYGDKDIKEIETL
+157 DYGNKDIKEIETL
-170 WHAVHPPYVDMLS
+170 WHAVTPPYTDMLA

-189 QKPDI
+189 DKPDI

-208 IEDSDIEA
+208 IEDSDIDA

-233 QLVVKSS
+233 QLAVKTG
-240 KAFNDRS
+240 KV
-247 IDSDGAN
+247 SDEN
-254 EDEPEKAL
+254 EPDKAL

-281 SGNMVLDGELLV
+281 NGNMVLDGELLV
-293 IHNVEHDNDL
+293 IHNAENDQGSKTRGEASTKTHD
-303 SEGSTAQGITTGNT
+303 
-317 TSDKSD
+317 D
-323 SRASSIVQPD
+323 SSATQSNAALQPD

-368 LDGKDL
+368 LNGEDL
-374 TEQTLKTRRQA
+374 TEKTLKARRQA
-385 LERWFNKT
+385 LEKWFSENS
-393 DNKRLFLSQTLT
+393 NNRLFLSETLT
-405 ASSPESL
+405 ATSPQSL
-412 RQLHTDVCQNRA
+412 RKLHTQVCQNRA

-474 SDFTF
+474 SDYTF
-479 GTWEDNQLLP
+479 GAWEDNQLLP

-532 FDAVHP
+532 FDAAHP

-559 KPANEADTLANVKA
+559 KPADEADTLANVKA
-573 LIES
+573 LIEQ

>member
-1 MEAFSHLL
+1 METFSNLL
-9 EQLYFTSGNKAK
+9 EQLYYTAGTKAK

-58 KKLITEHSDPAL
+58 KKLITEHTDPAL

-88 WPYSKPTD
+88 WPHSEPTD

-105 ETFAAVSKQ
+105 ETFASVSKQ
-114 KVSDTLANYLTVMTP
+114 KVSDTLAHYLTIMTP

-157 DYGDKDIKEIETL
+157 DYGNKDIKDIETL
-170 WHAVHPPYVDMLS
+170 WHAVTPPYVDMLS

-189 QKPDI
+189 DKPDI

-208 IEDSDIEA
+208 IEDSDIDA
-216 FTENTW
+216 FTKDTW

-233 QLVVKSS
+233 QLAVKTG
-240 KAFNDRS
+240 KV
-247 IDSDGAN
+247 SDEN
-254 EDEPEKAL
+254 EPDKAL

-268 DISHSFPDLLESV
+268 DISHSFPDLLEAV
-281 SGNMVLDGELLV
+281 NGNMVLDGELLV
-293 IHNVEHDNDL
+293 IHNAENDQGSKTRGEASTKTHD
-303 SEGSTAQGITTGNT
+303 
-317 TSDKSD
+317 D
-323 SRASSIVQPD
+323 SGATQSNAALQPD

-368 LDGKDL
+368 LNGEDL
-374 TEQTLKTRRQA
+374 TEKTLKARRQA
-385 LERWFNKT
+385 LEKWFSENS
-393 DNKRLFLSQTLT
+393 NNRLFLSETLT
-405 ASSPESL
+405 ATSPQSL
-412 RQLHTDVCQNRA
+412 RKLHAQVCQNRA

-474 SDFTF
+474 SDYTF
-479 GTWEDNQLLP
+479 GAWEDNQLLP

-532 FDAVHP
+532 FDAAHP

-559 KPANEADTLANVKA
+559 KPADEADTLANVKA
-573 LIES
+573 LIEQ

>member
-1 MEAFSHLL
+1 MKAFSNLL
-9 EQLYFTSGNKAK
+9 EQLYYTSGNKAK

-58 KKLITEHSDPAL
+58 KKLITEHTDSAL

-88 WPYSKPTD
+88 WPYSEPTD
-96 SLPSLTEVV
+96 NLPSLTEVV
-105 ETFAAVSKQ
+105 ETFASVSKQ
-114 KVSDTLANYLTVMTP
+114 KVSETLANYLTIMTP

-157 DYGDKDIKEIETL
+157 DYGNKDIKEIETL
-170 WHAVHPPYVDMLS
+170 WHAVTPPYTDMLA

-189 QKPDI
+189 DKPDI

-208 IEDSDIEA
+208 IEDSDIDA
-216 FTENTW
+216 FKENTW

-233 QLVVKSS
+233 QLAVKSEPIAS
-240 KAFNDRS
+240 KCATRKDQNDNKA
-247 IDSDGAN
+247 GQTTN
-254 EDEPEKAL
+254 EDTPDKAL

-268 DISHSFPDLLESV
+268 DISHSFPDLLETV
-281 SGNMVLDGELLV
+281 KGNMVLDGELLV
-293 IHNVEHDNDL
+293 IHNVKGDAYD
-303 SEGSTAQGITTGNT
+303 AM
-317 TSDKSD
+317 
-323 SRASSIVQPD
+323 ASQPN

-348 PSKALQSSA
+348 PSKALQASA

-368 LDGKDL
+368 LDGEDL
-374 TEQTLKTRRQA
+374 TEKTLKERRHA
-385 LERWFNKT
+385 LNEWFNH
-393 DNKRLFLSQTLT
+393 NKSERLFLSETLSAT
-405 ASSPESL
+405 SPESL
-412 RQLHTDVCQNRA
+412 RELHAHVCKNRA

-429 IKRLDSKYIP
+429 IKRLESKYIP
-439 GRPKGKWFK
+439 GRPKGQWFK

-474 SDFTF
+474 SDYTF
-479 GTWEDNQLLP
+479 GAWEDNQLLP

-559 KPANEADTLANVKA
+559 KPATEADTLTNVKA
-573 LIES
+573 LIEN